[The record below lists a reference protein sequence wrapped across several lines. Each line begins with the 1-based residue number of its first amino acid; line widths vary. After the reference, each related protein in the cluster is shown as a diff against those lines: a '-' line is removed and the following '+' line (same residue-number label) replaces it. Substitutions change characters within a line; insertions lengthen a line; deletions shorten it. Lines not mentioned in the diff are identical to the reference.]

1 MKKRIVLFILGL
13 IVFNAFS
20 QTSNVPTPEFSDQP
34 YIWFKESNEL
44 LKLSKET
51 ADYKGGLTKVYYKF
65 DGIQSATKIPSE
77 KNVSFLVNL
86 SMPAMLSA
94 VKLYKLEVKKKFRQV
109 EIMSTGIG
117 GKANMTDENVIEIN
131 SKKITENVYEIVV
144 SKKLEKGDYVFIFGM
159 NSFTFSII

>member
-1 MKKRIVLFILGL
+1 MKKRIILFILGL
-13 IVFNAFS
+13 IALNAFS
-20 QTSNVPTPEFSDQP
+20 QTSTIPSPEFSDQP
-34 YIWFKESNEL
+34 YIWLKDSNEL

-51 ADYKGGLTKVYYKF
+51 ADYKGGLTKVFYKF
-65 DGIQSATKIPSE
+65 DGIQSATKIAFE
-77 KNVSFLVNL
+77 KNISFLVNS

-109 EIMSTGIG
+109 EIMSSGL
-117 GKANMTDENVIEIN
+117 GKATMTDENVIEIN
-131 SKKITENVYEIVV
+131 SKKITENVYEIRV